1 MMGLSEIPHLTKIC
15 AQGSEGGLVVSE
27 LSELIDAVLIERM
40 IEGYFQ
46 VRDSQLK
53 IWKDKAIALES
64 ALRDAEDK
72 LKEHD
77 EYYRRVVNEECAP
90 DELHC
95 TCVPALRAEIAEL
108 RADLEHIGELTGIA
122 GVDEPMSVTDCV
134 IALKETKEASDEQHD
149 YLSDAGRGFLDG
161 RNFDTLVV
169 DPPEFFNETRE
180 DEASD
185 AE

>member
-1 MMGLSEIPHLTKIC
+1 MDLRQALVDANESSKIAITKALAASE
-15 AQGSEGGLVVSE
+15 
-27 LSELIDAVLIERM
+27 
-40 IEGYFQ
+40 
-46 VRDSQLK
+46 
-53 IWKDKAIALES
+53 
-64 ALRDAEDK
+64 
-72 LKEHD
+72 
-77 EYYRRVVNEECAP
+77 RREAG
-90 DELHC
+90 
-95 TCVPALRAEIAEL
+95 L
-108 RADLEHIGELTGIA
+108 RADLEYIGEITGIA